1 MGLKGF
7 NENIINCELS
17 TSLSLEIVH
26 DYISFEKSFTAIL
39 NKHVPLKKKELR
51 AKHASY
57 VTKPLSHQLGKVLS
71 RTSTSYQI
79 KLYLKKNMEKQVFEK
94 V

>member
-79 KLYLKKNMEKQVFEK
+79 KLYLKKNMEKK
-94 V
+94 SL

>member
-1 MGLKGF
+1 M
-7 NENIINCELS
+7 
-17 TSLSLEIVH
+17 VH

-71 RTSTSYQI
+71 RTSTSY
-79 KLYLKKNMEKQVFEK
+79 
-94 V
+94 